1 MYEIVSQI
9 QAIERLP
16 SRRARER
23 VIEHLI
29 TGHAL
34 VALEYLNAFPQ
45 TPMLYRSGVRYVGDK
60 PGQRFDAW
68 RDIPTV
74 LETLTGDCD
83 DLVPWRLAEL
93 WRSGVQSARASVI
106 EQKKPEGG
114 IVYHVFIGGVRGGTE
129 DPSRILGMGRI

>member
-9 QAIERLP
+9 AAIEMLP
-16 SRRARER
+16 NRRARER

-34 VALEYLNAFPQ
+34 AALEFLAAFPQ
-45 TPMLYRSGVRYVGDK
+45 TPMLYRSGVKYVPDRA
-60 PGQRFDAW
+60 GQRFDAW

-74 LETLTGDCD
+74 LSMGGGDCD

-93 WRSGVQSARASVI
+93 WRSGVKNARPSVI
-106 EQKKPEGG
+106 EQPKPGG
-114 IVYHVFIGGVRGGTE
+114 GVVYHVFIGGVRGGTE